1 MCIYIYIHDNSMN
14 IHTAGM
20 IIYIY
25 NYIYRYIYVPA
36 YTCILGRFIVLY
48 LYSFGS
54 LSRLVNGVV
63 HCNFLSIFY
72 TYIHVI
78 EDRTVFSYY
87 NSESLLLYPSGVTL
101 CMWCAYIY
109 MGVDQN
115 TTAWEGYNRRSTANQ
130 SRPQRWQS
138 RRDFVLSN
146 VMCIENKNK

>member
-1 MCIYIYIHDNSMN
+1 MIIPWIYILQ
-14 IHTAGM
+14 AWL
-20 IIYIY
+20 YIY
-25 NYIYRYIYVPA
+25 NYMYRYIYVRA

-54 LSRLVNGVV
+54 SSRLVNGVV

-109 MGVDQN
+109 IYGCWSKYNCLGRVQSPIN
-115 TTAWEGYNRRSTANQ
+115 RESIATPKVTIAEGFCSFQCHVYR
-130 SRPQRWQS
+130 
-138 RRDFVLSN
+138 
-146 VMCIENKNK
+146 K

>member
-1 MCIYIYIHDNSMN
+1 MCIYIYIS
-14 IHTAGM
+14 M
-20 IIYIY
+20 IIPWIYILQAWLYIY

-109 MGVDQN
+109 IWVLIKIQLPGKGTIADQPRI
-115 TTAWEGYNRRSTANQ
+115 NRDPKGDNRGGILFFPMSC
-130 SRPQRWQS
+130 
-138 RRDFVLSN
+138 V
-146 VMCIENKNK
+146 